1 MVDMIKEDVFNVI
14 PITREERI
22 KRLSEAVQTLK
33 TEFVGLDTIIDEIS
47 ESISS
52 WYITPEII
60 SRPVVISLWGMTGTG
75 KSSVVRRL
83 TQLLGLKNSTM
94 FFDCGEYI
102 ADSKDISTNICETF
116 GFDTDDYSGSDNGM
130 CTLDYPVFVFDEFQY
145 ARTIN
150 DEGSEDVKSSIR
162 PIWTLIDSGVLD
174 VNDSYN
180 WSYNQLVQFVEDL
193 GSFVEMYPDIPVE
206 KNEIKDPGNVELTL
220 NSLGLLHYDRALPLS
235 PASHKDE
242 DDEEDDPFRPL
253 KFIDS
258 DKIKTIVRR
267 LNKLETGLGMKVAQE
282 LTQTDLTTGQIYE
295 RLVEVKNSI
304 TRPKTINCQ
313 NALIFVV
320 GNLDEAF
327 DVAGDQNP
335 DMDADMFYDIT
346 SRVTISDIKK
356 ALKQRFRPEQIARLG
371 NNLIKYPTLT
381 KESFQEIIKN
391 EVARM
396 LVEYKKV
403 TGIEVT
409 LAPNMYDLI
418 YEEGVFPTQGVRPI
432 FTTIGSILTPYLSKI
447 LMVSE
452 GKVKEAEISVASD
465 NFHIA
470 KTQILIHLADK
481 EFSYDHTL
489 QLGAIRDPKS
499 RKKRYCCS
507 VHEAGH
513 AVAYAALT
521 GKAPDLIV
529 AVSTDHGGFCTTY
542 DKETQ
547 GEIDSRFDVDLNV
560 KVDLAGYLAEHLF
573 FDPKLCLMGAGS
585 DLEEAW
591 NTLSDAVQQIGYFE
605 PVLFSNFMTE
615 TNTSISTGLSI
626 RRECVSYGGR
636 KVPVEDAMSLR
647 FQDLTKETREL
658 LEANKELIR
667 RLALYLGEAG
677 SMDST
682 KFMEFVADDH
692 GGTLTPDEMEKIK
705 ETNSPEYYKSILEG
719 K

>member
-381 KESFQEIIKN
+381 KESFQKIIKN

-396 LVEYKKV
+396 LIEYKKV

-447 LMVSE
+447 LMVGE
-452 GKVKEAEISVASD
+452 GKAKEAEISVASD

-591 NTLSDAVQQIGYFE
+591 NTLSDAVQQ
-605 PVLFSNFMTE
+605 
-615 TNTSISTGLSI
+615 
-626 RRECVSYGGR
+626 
-636 KVPVEDAMSLR
+636 KDAMSLR